1 MSLQDRM
8 QELRAQQQQEQQDGS
23 LSSMLATSVTLHD
36 QDSFL
41 HKEDAQLSASLTGL
55 ELLQRGLS
63 TDVPGA
69 SNVSSFS
76 SSNVTYDAPTYE
88 TSNETYEASV
98 ESSPGDYYDLEEE
111 EEDDSPVFDLDME

>member
-1 MSLQDRM
+1 
-8 QELRAQQQQEQQDGS
+8 
-23 LSSMLATSVTLHD
+23 
-36 QDSFL
+36 
-41 HKEDAQLSASLTGL
+41 L

-63 TDVPGA
+63 TDLPDA

-88 TSNETYEASV
+88 TCNTTYEASI
-98 ESSPGDYYDLEEE
+98 ESLPAAGDFYDLE